1 MSRVIEMDH
10 PLIKHKLTHLRDKRA
25 QHPAFHDLLNEITHL
40 MLYEATR
47 GLGTRKKD
55 IETPM
60 ESMTSDVLNE
70 EVVLVPILRAGLG
83 MLDGC
88 RALIPTARVGFIGL
102 YRDEATLQPVKYYLK
117 TPDVKDAKVLVLD
130 PMLATGG
137 SVAKAIF
144 ELKKLGASEIN
155 FMCILAAPE
164 GIRFLQEQ
172 HPDVDIFCAAI
183 DEKLDENGYILP
195 GIGDCGDRLFGTK

>member
-1 MSRVIEMDH
+1 MDH
-10 PLIKHKLTHLRDKRA
+10 PLIKLTHLRDRGT
-25 QHPAFHDLLNEITHL
+25 QHPVFHDLLNEITHL

-47 GLGTRKKD
+47 GLVTRKKD

-60 ESMTSDVLNE
+60 GSMTSEVLDK
-70 EVVLVPILRAGLG
+70 EVVIVPILRAGLG

-88 RALIPTARVGFIGL
+88 RDLIPTARVGFIGL

-117 TPDVKDAKVLVLD
+117 TPDVKDAIVLVID

-137 SVAKAIF
+137 SVSEAIS
-144 ELKKLGASEIN
+144 ELKELGAREIN

-164 GIRFLQEQ
+164 GIERLQTH

-183 DEKLDENGYILP
+183 DEKLDEKGYILP